1 MQRCEGTDPF
11 QKSKK
16 HQRIPSSL
24 NGGHNSSKGSSASKP
39 IKVPTEMTM
48 DSITESLSIIRA
60 RDVLLPSVVFTQ
72 PVMSLTFSEE
82 QDFEIMRHRVEEEM
96 KKNERSNWAL

>member
-1 MQRCEGTDPF
+1 
-11 QKSKK
+11 
-16 HQRIPSSL
+16 
-24 NGGHNSSKGSSASKP
+24 
-39 IKVPTEMTM
+39 MTM

-60 RDVLLPSVVFTQ
+60 RDVLLSSVVFTQ

-96 KKNERSNWAL
+96 KKMKEAIRHYKTINIKLRMESIS